1 MADVVTV
8 KYSPVTGVDLP
19 DLTRLLALY
28 SNRKRKIGSFSA
40 ASNVTGVLTAANAV
54 SALMHRAGGLVFFD
68 YASAAPYVKVISLYL
83 LFISLLGFFKFAV
96 GPSTRSRRFLQNY
109 ATA

>member
-19 DLTRLLALY
+19 DLTRLLVLY

-40 ASNVTGVLTAANAV
+40 ASNVSGILTSTNEVAAI
-54 SALMHRAGGLVFFD
+54 MHHAGGLAFFD
-68 YASAAPYVKVISLYL
+68 YATAGPYVMVRINEH
-83 LFISLLGFFKFAV
+83 
-96 GPSTRSRRFLQNY
+96 LQIRQI
-109 ATA
+109 